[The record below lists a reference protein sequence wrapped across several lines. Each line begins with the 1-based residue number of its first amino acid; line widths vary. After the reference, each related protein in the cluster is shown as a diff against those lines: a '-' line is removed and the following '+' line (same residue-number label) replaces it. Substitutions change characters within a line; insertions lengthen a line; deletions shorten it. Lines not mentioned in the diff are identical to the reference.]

1 MKQAILAGL
10 VLGALVL
17 FGTTAWAIP
26 YKNPAHGLGSAN
38 TAGVLFESGSRDLT
52 SGAVNGTFG
61 SDRQIVMGSYSF
73 ALSPQGQLEL
83 HLGFISAKFENQD
96 SADGTVYGAIY
107 RHDLSAGNTRHGI
120 FVAWHGADTSNDT
133 SDTFIGE
140 FDGGY
145 AMSFVLSPTVN
156 GYAGGVFSSLEGT
169 VTIYGPGGSASADF
183 EGDQSIGL
191 FAGAEMNVSD
201 SLSFGAELHILHESA
216 FGLYL
221 QAKL

>member
-10 VLGALVL
+10 VLGALV
-17 FGTTAWAIP
+17 FAGTTAWAIP
-26 YKNPAHGLGSAN
+26 YKNPAHGLGNAN
-38 TAGVLFESGSRDLT
+38 TAGVLFETGSRDLT
-52 SGAVNGTFG
+52 SGAINGTVG
-61 SDRQIVMGSYSF
+61 SDRQIIMGSYSF

-83 HLGFISAKFENQD
+83 HLGFITAKFENAD
-96 SADGTVYGAIY
+96 SADGTIYGAIY

-120 FVAWHGADTSNDT
+120 FVAWHGADTSNDS

-156 GYAGGVFSSLEGT
+156 AYAGGVFSSLEGT
-169 VTIYGPGGSASADF
+169 VTIYPGGYAYDF
-183 EGDQSIGL
+183 EGDQPIGL
-191 FAGAEMNVSD
+191 FAGAEMNVSN
-201 SLSFGAELHILHESA
+201 SLSFGAELHVVHESA
-216 FGLYL
+216 FGFYL